1 MDAITER
8 PGITGMPFGEIVTVH
23 LIPWGNGQQGVL
35 FTYADGR
42 KIALPIEREKGSPNG
57 RRTAKARSVAFRGN

>member
-23 LIPWGNGQQGVL
+23 LIPWGNGEQGVL
-35 FTYADGR
+35 FTYAKWAQDGL
-42 KIALPIEREKGSPNG
+42 AD
-57 RRTAKARSVAFRGN
+57 

>member
-42 KIALPIEREKGSPNG
+42 KLALPIEREQGSPNG
-57 RRTAKARSVAFRGN
+57 RRTAQARSVAFRGS

>member
-1 MDAITER
+1 MDDKTER
-8 PGITGMPFGEIVTVH
+8 RWLAGMPFGEIVAVQ

-42 KIALPIEREKGSPNG
+42 KIALPIERERGSPNG
-57 RRTAKARSVAFRGN
+57 GRTAMAAA